1 MTSLALHV
9 ESPFLNFHEYFCFSG
24 WAASL
29 RSRPSADKN
38 IKITIPLFSLLN
50 HFGFPAET
58 GFEMKFVV
66 PNEFFFCATNT
77 SAWLSLSFIPA
88 LEITEV
94 FLDSLKRNL
103 CAM

>member
-1 MTSLALHV
+1 MGRFYDFLGVACGV
-9 ESPFLNFHEYFCFSG
+9 AFLNFHEYFCFAG
-24 WAASL
+24 WAESL

-66 PNEFFFCATNT
+66 PNEFFF
-77 SAWLSLSFIPA
+77 LI
-88 LEITEV
+88 E
-94 FLDSLKRNL
+94 
-103 CAM
+103 

>member
-1 MTSLALHV
+1 MPKATQHATQHAKGNSTCNATCNAKEVIEPAH
-9 ESPFLNFHEYFCFSG
+9 SRPRHLNQFHEYFCFAG

-66 PNEFFFCATNT
+66 PNEFFF
-77 SAWLSLSFIPA
+77 LI
-88 LEITEV
+88 E
-94 FLDSLKRNL
+94 
-103 CAM
+103 